1 MPRRVAI
8 DINLHIFQYKILNN
22 VLNLNEKILKVKL
35 FIHLFVLFVNE
46 TPVKQNLFGLNS
58 KSY

>member
-1 MPRRVAI
+1 MPRRVTI
-8 DINLHIFQYKILNN
+8 DINLQILQYKILNN
-22 VLNLNEKILKVKL
+22 VLNLKL

-46 TPVKQNLFGLNS
+46 TPVKQDLFGLNS